1 MLAGIYSSFLI
12 FGTTFGNNQAAK
24 DASVNV
30 LGFRGPFG
38 AFVCAWGGAAMIAS
52 APFDNWWHEAYGL
65 DVRIVSPPHTLLAMG
80 IAALIWGGILL
91 IVGRMNRSEGILRR
105 HLELMLLAAG
115 GSLVVLSMLFKLEY
129 TNRIF
134 MHSGIFYLVSAI
146 GLPLFWESLSIA
158 TGWRWARTIMAAIYT
173 AFFLIT
179 LWTFPLFAAEPKLG
193 PVYQQVTHMV
203 PLHFPLLILAPA
215 VVLDI
220 AGSKMQLLSKWQQA
234 TIKGTIFVIV
244 LMIVQWPFA
253 NFLMSPASRNWVF
266 GTHYFFFFLPP
277 NTRQATNQFGIW
289 ELTASHFW
297 RNIILAFVI
306 AIVNVRIGIV
316 FGNWLRRLKR

>member
-1 MLAGIYSSFLI
+1 
-12 FGTTFGNNQAAK
+12 
-24 DASVNV
+24 
-30 LGFRGPFG
+30 
-38 AFVCAWGGAAMIAS
+38 
-52 APFDNWWHEAYGL
+52 
-65 DVRIVSPPHTLLAMG
+65 
-80 IAALIWGGILL
+80 
-91 IVGRMNRSEGILRR
+91 
-105 HLELMLLAAG
+105 
-115 GSLVVLSMLFKLEY
+115 
-129 TNRIF
+129 
-134 MHSGIFYLVSAI
+134 
-146 GLPLFWESLSIA
+146 
-158 TGWRWARTIMAAIYT
+158 
-173 AFFLIT
+173 
-179 LWTFPLFAAEPKLG
+179 
-193 PVYQQVTHMV
+193 MV

-316 FGNWLRRLKR
+316 FGNWLRRLQR